1 LRVRNASEE
10 RLAMAVRCFAWVE
23 LVVNLVVILVIM
35 LVIFMIA
42 IMIVTVRVIGL
53 GEAFSVERGKDLV

>member
-1 LRVRNASEE
+1 M
-10 RLAMAVRCFAWVE
+10 LAMAVRCFALVE
-23 LVVNLVVILVIM
+23 LMVNLVVILVIM
-35 LVIFMIA
+35 LVIFMIT